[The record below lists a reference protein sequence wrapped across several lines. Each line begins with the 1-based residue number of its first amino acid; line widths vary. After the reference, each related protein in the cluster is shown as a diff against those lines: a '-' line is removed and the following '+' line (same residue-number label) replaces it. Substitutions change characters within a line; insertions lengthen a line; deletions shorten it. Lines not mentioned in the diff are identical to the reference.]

1 MALHQAGMMD
11 DAENA
16 YRLLLHQE
24 PRNAD
29 GMALLGSVLSY
40 KNQHQDAIALIK
52 QALTIDA
59 KAPLFHFHLG
69 NAYEKSGDVVSAEAS
84 FTKATTYAPKWDA
97 ALYNLGNAQRKLG
110 KPAFA
115 KESYKKAL
123 QQSPR
128 HIQCHNNLAQVYSEL
143 SDYPSAKTQLHMALK
158 MEPANL
164 ELLFS
169 AHDIALEHND
179 FLGAFDAAQRI
190 ARIKLGVP
198 NGMDIIDYLESIP
211 KLDTRDEQTRN
222 CLLAVAASY
231 FLTVDLQRASYVLR
245 LINQHEPDLEE
256 VQLMLGSV
264 QLSRNNPELADC
276 YYAQTFMMN
285 PAQIDAPWN
294 RSMSLLINGNLQ
306 EGFRRYGW
314 RWSAMEKYKR
324 MRLNVERWDGE
335 NPNGKTI
342 AVQEEQGFGDTL
354 QMLRFMP
361 LLKERGANVL
371 AYVRPEL
378 YSLLEGWDGPSQ
390 VVSWKADNKNVPPEV
405 DCACGVMDL
414 PGYLGITMNNLPA
427 NAPYIPNPKKGDA
440 KYKLEG
446 AGLKIG
452 LVWSGNPAHKRNF
465 ARSYSPELLKDI
477 TAMQGFTFYGLQ
489 FKPEQKDMQTM
500 KQYGV
505 INLAQK
511 INTLADSAA
520 TLAELD
526 LLITVDSAP
535 AHLAGALGL
544 PVWTLLTVDADW
556 RYLLGRADSPW
567 YPTMRLFRQTV
578 SGDWAPVLKQ
588 VQQSL
593 LEFQNSKAIAA

>member
-1 MALHQAGMMD
+1 MQLHQAGMMD

-29 GMALLGSVLSY
+29 GLALLGSVLSH
-40 KNQHQDAIALIK
+40 KNQHADAIALIK
-52 QALTIDA
+52 QALTIDP

-69 NAYEKSGDVVSAEAS
+69 NAYEKSGDIVSAEAAFS
-84 FTKATTYAPKWDA
+84 KATTFAPKWDA
-97 ALYNLGNAQRKLG
+97 ALYNLGNAQRKCG

-115 KESYKKAL
+115 RESYKKAL

-128 HIQCHNNLAQVYSEL
+128 HIQCHNNLAQVYSEMG
-143 SDYPSAKTQLHMALK
+143 DYVNAKTQLQMALK
-158 MEPANL
+158 IEPQNVQ
-164 ELLFS
+164 LLFT

-179 FLGAFDAAQRI
+179 FLGAFDAAQRV

-198 NGMDIIDYLESIP
+198 DGMDIIDYLESIP
-211 KLDTRDEQTRN
+211 NLNTGDELTRN
-222 CLLAVAASY
+222 CLLALSASY

-245 LINQHEPDLEE
+245 LLNMHEPDMDD

-264 QLSRNNPELADC
+264 ALSRNKPELADC
-276 YYAQTFMMN
+276 YYAETFMLN

-294 RSMSLLINGNLQ
+294 RSMAQLISGDLQ

-314 RWSAMEKYKR
+314 RWSAMEKYKA
-324 MRLNVERWDGE
+324 MKLNVERWDGQ
-335 NPNGKTI
+335 NPSGKTI

-378 YSLLEGWDGPSQ
+378 YALLEGWDGPSQ
-390 VVSWKADNKNVPPEV
+390 VVSWKPNDKSVPANV

-414 PGYLGITMNNLPA
+414 PGFLDITLNNLPA
-427 NAPYIPNPKKGDA
+427 KVPYIPNPKKGDP

-446 AGLKIG
+446 AGIKIG

-465 ARSYSPELLKDI
+465 ARSYSFELLKDI

-489 FKPEQKDMQTM
+489 FKPEQKDVQLM

-505 INLAQK
+505 INLAPK

-556 RYLLGRADSPW
+556 RYLLGRSDSPW
-567 YPTMRLFRQTV
+567 YPSMRLFRQTV
-578 SGDWAPVLKQ
+578 SGEWGNVLQQ
-588 VQQSL
+588 VQQAL
-593 LEFQNSKAIAA
+593 VELQNKAAA